1 MGTTKTQV
9 VKYIRKGDKGDPGA
23 NALDIAVNPSVILHK
38 KTAASGA
45 VYIIAVSVTDGNEKI
60 PYKDGSTDGFLCTK
74 FLETL
79 PDGVKW
85 NWTASGYYFY
95 HFLVF
100 DADTSANIQLSF
112 TITYKG
118 INHTRTVVIKTVED
132 GSKGIRESKAQ
143 CFAGRKRGQIVLWAM
158 FSKQAEKTRAGKMLY
173 FITITI
179 TAALRATQ
187 KQRQTIREVR
197 LM

>member
-85 NWTASGYYFY
+85 NWTASGYYFII
-95 HFLVF
+95 F
-100 DADTSANIQLSF
+100 
-112 TITYKG
+112 
-118 INHTRTVVIKTVED
+118 
-132 GSKGIRESKAQ
+132 
-143 CFAGRKRGQIVLWAM
+143 
-158 FSKQAEKTRAGKMLY
+158 
-173 FITITI
+173 
-179 TAALRATQ
+179 
-187 KQRQTIREVR
+187 
-197 LM
+197 